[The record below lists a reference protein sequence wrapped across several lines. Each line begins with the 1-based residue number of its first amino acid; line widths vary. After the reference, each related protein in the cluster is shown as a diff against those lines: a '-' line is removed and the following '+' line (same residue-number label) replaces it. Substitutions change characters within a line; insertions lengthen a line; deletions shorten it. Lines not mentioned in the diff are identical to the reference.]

1 MENPSTVSTLCPP
14 PVPQIYHCSVCPTHR
29 HISEVF
35 FKCTLVLSRRSTPS
49 RTINFCYFVKRK
61 KNYSKYLK
69 PYLKD
74 LTLIILSY
82 VFVTRFFPNH
92 DFAPLLELTFS
103 KFFLAQK
110 SLWTFKI
117 THPAAT
123 SRNFALDFL
132 TFHDSGARKVKC
144 QLWCDYV
151 VGDVKNFYQS
161 NDIKINNWKM

>member
-1 MENPSTVSTLCPP
+1 MHVGIVKTIHPISYNKLLLFCKKKKKLLKIFEAIFKGFNLNNPL
-14 PVPQIYHCSVCPTHR
+14 VC
-29 HISEVF
+29 F
-35 FKCTLVLSRRSTPS
+35 CYQVLSW
-49 RTINFCYFVKRK
+49 
-61 KNYSKYLK
+61 
-69 PYLKD
+69 
-74 LTLIILSY
+74 
-82 VFVTRFFPNH
+82 
-92 DFAPLLELTFS
+92 FS

-132 TFHDSGARKVKC
+132 TFHDSGVRKVKC

>member
-1 MENPSTVSTLCPP
+1 MSSACPSNLSLQCLSDT
-14 PVPQIYHCSVCPTHR
+14 QTHFR
-29 HISEVF
+29 GFFLMHVGIVKTIHPISYN
-35 FKCTLVLSRRSTPS
+35 KLLL
-49 RTINFCYFVKRK
+49 FCKKKK

-103 KFFLAQK
+103 KFFLAEK

-123 SRNFALDFL
+123 SQNFALEFL
-132 TFHDSGARKVKC
+132 TFHDSGVRKVKC